1 MDSFRKEASLTAAV
15 AALNKIQ
22 PLLSL
27 DQRCPPP
34 LVADET
40 ADAIHQALEGY
51 KKRRLEVAMEAAIA
65 AGETVVTWNI
75 PVTPGTNRSNAIMA
89 AQKAAAQ
96 AAKAAAEAATQKYGK
111 GKKQK
116 YPNRMFR
123 TPQIELMFSS
133 ALPGYLTSF
142 QMAMFLEDELKNIEL
157 DEEPIVAPLLRKAN

>member
-65 AGETVVTWNI
+65 AGETVMTWNI

-89 AQKAAAQ
+89 AQKVAAQ
-96 AAKAAAEAATQKYGK
+96 AAKAAAEAATQKYGLCYMDT
-111 GKKQK
+111 GAGVGIRLVCRC
-116 YPNRMFR
+116 PIR
-123 TPQIELMFSS
+123 QI
-133 ALPGYLTSF
+133 
-142 QMAMFLEDELKNIEL
+142 LKNRIRGF
-157 DEEPIVAPLLRKAN
+157 V

>member
-1 MDSFRKEASLTAAV
+1 MDKLRKEASLTAAV

-75 PVTPGTNRSNAIMA
+75 LVTPGTNRSNAIMA

-96 AAKAAAEAATQKYGK
+96 AAEAATQKYGA
-111 GKKQK
+111 GVGIRLGCGC
-116 YPNRMFR
+116 PIR
-123 TPQIELMFSS
+123 QI
-133 ALPGYLTSF
+133 
-142 QMAMFLEDELKNIEL
+142 LKNRIRL
-157 DEEPIVAPLLRKAN
+157 

>member
-40 ADAIHQALEGY
+40 ADAIHQTLEGY
-51 KKRRLEVAMEAAIA
+51 KKRGLEVAMEAAIA
-65 AGETVVTWNI
+65 VGETVVTWNI

-96 AAKAAAEAATQKYGK
+96 AAKAAAEAATQKYGR
-111 GKKQK
+111 
-116 YPNRMFR
+116 PCNF
-123 TPQIELMFSS
+123 
-133 ALPGYLTSF
+133 
-142 QMAMFLEDELKNIEL
+142 
-157 DEEPIVAPLLRKAN
+157 

>member
-1 MDSFRKEASLTAAV
+1 MDSFRKEASHTAAV

-65 AGETVVTWNI
+65 VGETVCDLEH
-75 PVTPGTNRSNAIMA
+75 PS
-89 AQKAAAQ
+89 
-96 AAKAAAEAATQKYGK
+96 
-111 GKKQK
+111 
-116 YPNRMFR
+116 YPRNK
-123 TPQIELMFSS
+123 S
-133 ALPGYLTSF
+133 
-142 QMAMFLEDELKNIEL
+142 K
-157 DEEPIVAPLLRKAN
+157 

>member
-15 AALNKIQ
+15 AALNKIL

-75 PVTPGTNRSNAIMA
+75 PVTPGTNRSKCYHGCSKSGGPSSKSSSRSSHTEVW
-89 AQKAAAQ
+89 KAMQ
-96 AAKAAAEAATQKYGK
+96 FL
-111 GKKQK
+111 
-116 YPNRMFR
+116 N
-123 TPQIELMFSS
+123 FSWHS
-133 ALPGYLTSF
+133 
-142 QMAMFLEDELKNIEL
+142 
-157 DEEPIVAPLLRKAN
+157 

>member
-22 PLLSL
+22 PLISL

-96 AAKAAAEAATQKYGK
+96 AAKAAAEAATQKYGLCYMDT
-111 GKKQK
+111 GAGVRIRLVCRC
-116 YPNRMFR
+116 PIR
-123 TPQIELMFSS
+123 QI
-133 ALPGYLTSF
+133 
-142 QMAMFLEDELKNIEL
+142 LKNGI
-157 DEEPIVAPLLRKAN
+157 R